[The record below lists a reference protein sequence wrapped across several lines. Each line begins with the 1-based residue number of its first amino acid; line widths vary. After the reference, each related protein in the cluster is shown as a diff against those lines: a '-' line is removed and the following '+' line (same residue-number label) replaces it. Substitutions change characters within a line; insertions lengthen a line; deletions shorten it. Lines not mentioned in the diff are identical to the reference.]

1 MIVLIL
7 FHGRRCPPP
16 SQKVSLMQNFGLDI
30 KVELKSLMIFSRSLQ
45 NEYIDYEEKL
55 KTDLDACLR

>member
-1 MIVLIL
+1 
-7 FHGRRCPPP
+7 
-16 SQKVSLMQNFGLDI
+16 MQNFGLDI